1 MLFKQAALHGI
12 AAGKV
17 TLAFRRWTRPTV
29 RAGGSLTTAVGVL
42 AIEAVEAIKL
52 ADLSEEEAARA
63 GFASLEA
70 LERDLRPEGQL
81 YRIAFRRL
89 RDDPRIALRGEAD
102 LDEAAVA
109 MLRGALARLDR
120 NHRGGGW
127 TMAVLGLIAKQ
138 DGITA
143 AEIAGQ
149 FGFDK
154 PALKHDI
161 RKLKA
166 LGLTESLQ
174 VGYRL
179 SPRGRALL
187 GWQEQASAV
196 EKTAGER

>member
-1 MLFKQAALHGI
+1 MLFKQAALDGI

-42 AIEAVEAIKL
+42 GIEAVEAIEL
-52 ADLSEEEAARA
+52 GDLSEEEAARA

-81 YRIAFRRL
+81 YRIVFRRL
-89 RDDPRIALRGEAD
+89 GDDPRIALRGEAD
-102 LDEAAVA
+102 LDDTAVA
-109 MLRGALARLDR
+109 MLRGALVKLDR

-127 TMAVLGLIAKQ
+127 TAVVLGLIAER

-143 AEIAGQ
+143 AEIAAWLGCE
-149 FGFDK
+149 K
-154 PALKHDI
+154 LALKADI

-179 SPRGRALL
+179 SLRGRALL
-187 GWQEQASAV
+187 DWPEAV
-196 EKTAGER
+196 EKIVGER